1 MGDKGHGMKK
11 ILIVD
16 DDQYLRQVMKTVL
29 EKHYRVQEAGSA
41 KEGLAAAAKF
51 LPDLVLLD
59 VMMETI
65 GAGFDLAREL
75 KTSKKTK
82 QVKIMMITNVD
93 KAMKID
99 YQSETG
105 DASWLPV
112 DEYMVKPVDPKTL
125 IAKVQKLL
133 S

>member
-1 MGDKGHGMKK
+1 MKK

-16 DDQYLRQVMKTVL
+16 DDKDLREVMRTVL
-29 EKHYRVQEAGSA
+29 EKHYTVQEAGNA
-41 KEGLAAAAKF
+41 KEGLAAAIKF
-51 LPDLVLLD
+51 SPDLILLD
-59 VMMETI
+59 VMMETLS
-65 GAGFDLAREL
+65 AGFDLARDL

-82 QVKIMMITNVD
+82 QAKILMITNVD

-105 DASWLPV
+105 DKSWLPV
-112 DEYMVKPVDPKTL
+112 DDYLVKPVDPKML
-125 IAKVQKLL
+125 LAKVQKLL

>member
-1 MGDKGHGMKK
+1 MKK

-16 DDQYLRQVMKTVL
+16 DDKDLREVMRTVL
-29 EKHYRVQEAGSA
+29 EKQYTVQEAGNA
-41 KEGLAAAAKF
+41 KEGLAAAIKF
-51 LPDLVLLD
+51 SPDLILLD
-59 VMMETI
+59 VMMETLS
-65 GAGFDLAREL
+65 AGFDLAREL

-82 QVKIMMITNVD
+82 QAKILMITNVD

-105 DASWLPV
+105 DTSWLPV
-112 DEYMVKPVDPKTL
+112 DEYVVKPVDPKML
-125 IAKVQKLL
+125 LAKVQKLL

>member
-1 MGDKGHGMKK
+1 MKK

-16 DDQYLRQVMKTVL
+16 DDKDLREVMRTVL

-41 KEGLAAAAKF
+41 KEGLAAVAKF
-51 LPDLVLLD
+51 QPDLVLLD

-65 GAGFDLAREL
+65 GAGFDFAREI
-75 KTSKKTK
+75 KAGKKTK
-82 QVKIMMITNVD
+82 QVKIVMITNVD

-105 DASWLPV
+105 DKSWLPV
-112 DEYMVKPVDPKTL
+112 DDYIVKPVDPKVL
-125 IAKVQKLL
+125 LAKVQKLL

>member
-1 MGDKGHGMKK
+1 MKK

-16 DDQYLRQVMKTVL
+16 DDKDLREVMRTVL
-29 EKHYRVQEAGSA
+29 EKHYRVQEAGNA
-41 KEGLAAAAKF
+41 KEGLAAAIKF
-51 LPDLVLLD
+51 SPDLILLD
-59 VMMETI
+59 VMMETLS
-65 GAGFDLAREL
+65 AGFDLAREL

-82 QVKIMMITNVD
+82 LAKILMITNVD

-105 DASWLPV
+105 DKSWLPV
-112 DEYMVKPVDPKTL
+112 DDYLVKPVDPKML
-125 IAKVQKLL
+125 LAKVQKLL

>member
-1 MGDKGHGMKK
+1 MKK

-16 DDQYLRQVMKTVL
+16 DDKDLREVMKTVL
-29 EKHYRVQEAGSA
+29 AKQYMVKEAGSA
-41 KEGLAAAAKF
+41 KEGLAAAIKF
-51 LPDLVLLD
+51 QPDAILLD
-59 VMMETI
+59 VMMETL

-82 QVKIMMITNVD
+82 HAKILMITNVD
-93 KAMKID
+93 KEMKID

-105 DASWLPV
+105 DTSWLPA
-112 DEYMVKPVDPKTL
+112 DDYLVKPVDPKTL
-125 IAKVQKLL
+125 LAKVEKLL